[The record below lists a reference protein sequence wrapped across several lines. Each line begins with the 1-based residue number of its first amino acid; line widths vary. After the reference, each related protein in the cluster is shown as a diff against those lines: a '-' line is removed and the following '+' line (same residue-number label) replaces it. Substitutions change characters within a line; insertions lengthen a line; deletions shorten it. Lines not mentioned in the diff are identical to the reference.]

1 MQPQV
6 LAAAD
11 DAEAARHVERDAGLV
26 FGKDARLK
34 RPDACLFGALD
45 QRRKQRPAD
54 ALAARTTISMN
65 KERETQLPSSNVTQT

>member
-1 MQPQV
+1 MQPQA

-54 ALAARTTISMN
+54 PLTARNGGNIDADLGHTTIDG
-65 KERETQLPSSNVTQT
+65 P